1 MLAAISLTDPV
12 VLGQIVV
19 LLLSIAFHE
28 AAHAFVADRLGD
40 STARQLGRVTLN
52 PIVHLDLFL
61 SIILPAVLIWSG
73 SSIVFGGGKPVPVN
87 RMNLKHPAR
96 DFALIS
102 VAGPLSNVALT
113 LVFTALFVVSQ
124 RFHLAEWGST
134 SADWLRYGISINLM
148 LAVFNMLPIPPLDGS
163 RFLAYL
169 LPSNLRHAFYGLDRF
184 GLLIVVVLMYTR
196 VIDLV
201 MRNTFVPINQWWAQL
216 YSGLL

>member
-1 MLAAISLTDPV
+1 MLAAISLSDPV
-12 VLGQIVV
+12 VIGQIVV

-61 SIILPAVLIWSG
+61 SIILPVMLIWSG
-73 SSIVFGGGKPVPVN
+73 SPIVFGGGKPVPVN

-102 VAGPLSNVALT
+102 VAGPLSNVVLT
-113 LVFTALFVVSQ
+113 VFFTALFVISQ
-124 RFHLAEWGST
+124 RFHLAAFESP
-134 SADWLRYGISINLM
+134 SAEWLRYGISINLM

-169 LPSNLRHAFYGLDRF
+169 LPSNLRGAFYGLDRY

-201 MRNTFVPINQWWAQL
+201 MRHTFTPLYGWWSQIYREWL
-216 YSGLL
+216 